1 MRALDPRLLR
11 RTRSARPLLT
21 VDAVLGVCVALAVLL
36 QASLLALIIARA
48 FHGAPLHA
56 LWVDIGLLLIAF
68 LARGALAWGM
78 EMAGRRAAWS
88 VLSELRLALIEKR
101 LRAQPTAVDG
111 TEGAEIATVSVQGIE
126 ALEGY
131 FARYLPQVVLAAV
144 VPLLVLVW
152 VAIVDLETALI
163 MLLTLA
169 PGARVHGADRPLHRA
184 PDRKRAGGP
193 CGASRR
199 IFSTW
204 SEACRRCA
212 RLGEPTIR
220 WPCSARSASAT
231 ASRPWRRSG

>member
-1 MRALDPRLLR
+1 M
-11 RTRSARPLLT
+11 
-21 VDAVLGVCVALAVLL
+21 LGVCVALAVLL

-56 LWVDIGLLLIAF
+56 LWVDIGLLLAAF

-131 FARYLPQVVLAAV
+131 FARYLPQVVLAAI

-163 MLLTLA
+163 MLLTLPLVPVFMALIGRYTEHRTASALAGFAA
-169 PGARVHGADRPLHRA
+169 PLDAF
-184 PDRKRAGGP
+184 
-193 CGASRR
+193 SRR
-199 IFSTW
+199 GPRPADAARLWTSPR
-204 SEACRRCA
+204 SGGRARRGRRALPRHDHGDAQGELPVGRRCWSW
-212 RLGEPTIR
+212 R
-220 WPCSARSASAT
+220 
-231 ASRPWRRSG
+231 RRSGSHWSP